1 LKRAFLIVKKNHS
14 QKERKQGNRSGIP
27 LDMADWKQEQKSIS
41 PYSAAYLHRLNRILK
56 QRKEQEKIKSSDVC
70 STRSTGSM
78 RTFTGNVAKLHI
90 SEKEFGIPSRV
101 TKADEV
107 PRFCYN
113 NYDVM
118 RIIESAN
125 RSKTTSQ
132 RARSNDKSKKRLSIH
147 GNLESVSMYVID
159 NETTLNMS
167 KALQSAEMKVIERN
181 SSITPWISCI
191 NGTKSKH
198 RVVNS
203 KSIEKEKFDIAIR
216 SAPSYK
222 LGKWIRKSPSKSAPS
237 SPNTD
242 SNMNYIPFS
251 NTETDESTYFDA
263 KLLKSPIKLSTTT
276 SDYTPEKIENETMN
290 NNENT
295 NVTATS
301 EINKLYVSVVESKV
315 SPEAVKEP
323 KSVANPDSEIGS
335 NQSTSRH
342 VRWLAV
348 NLYTIPRDTSLLSD
362 SILRSGHHDVA
373 LSSVVS
379 VDTIVKAVA
388 EKYAIPRDS
397 VEAIMVDNVLYS
409 VSSNA
414 VILDEVTITEESVL
428 NIYCV
433 DDSDIT
439 VTATDSVGDNEEKK
453 RKKKNKK
460 GKKNKDIGND
470 VL

>member
-1 LKRAFLIVKKNHS
+1 
-14 QKERKQGNRSGIP
+14 
-27 LDMADWKQEQKSIS
+27 MADCKQKQKSIS

-56 QRKEQEKIKSSDVC
+56 QRQEQEKIKSSDVC

-132 RARSNDKSKKRLSIH
+132 RARSSDKSKKRLSIH

-251 NTETDESTYFDA
+251 NTQTDESTYFDA
-263 KLLKSPIKLSTTT
+263 KLLKSPIKLSTTS
-276 SDYTPEKIENETMN
+276 SDYTPEKI
-290 NNENT
+290 
-295 NVTATS
+295 
-301 EINKLYVSVVESKV
+301 
-315 SPEAVKEP
+315 
-323 KSVANPDSEIGS
+323 
-335 NQSTSRH
+335 
-342 VRWLAV
+342 
-348 NLYTIPRDTSLLSD
+348 
-362 SILRSGHHDVA
+362 
-373 LSSVVS
+373 
-379 VDTIVKAVA
+379 
-388 EKYAIPRDS
+388 
-397 VEAIMVDNVLYS
+397 
-409 VSSNA
+409 
-414 VILDEVTITEESVL
+414 
-428 NIYCV
+428 
-433 DDSDIT
+433 
-439 VTATDSVGDNEEKK
+439 
-453 RKKKNKK
+453 
-460 GKKNKDIGND
+460 
-470 VL
+470 

>member
-1 LKRAFLIVKKNHS
+1 
-14 QKERKQGNRSGIP
+14 
-27 LDMADWKQEQKSIS
+27 
-41 PYSAAYLHRLNRILK
+41 
-56 QRKEQEKIKSSDVC
+56 
-70 STRSTGSM
+70 
-78 RTFTGNVAKLHI
+78 
-90 SEKEFGIPSRV
+90 
-101 TKADEV
+101 
-107 PRFCYN
+107 
-113 NYDVM
+113 
-118 RIIESAN
+118 
-125 RSKTTSQ
+125 
-132 RARSNDKSKKRLSIH
+132 
-147 GNLESVSMYVID
+147 
-159 NETTLNMS
+159 
-167 KALQSAEMKVIERN
+167 
-181 SSITPWISCI
+181 
-191 NGTKSKH
+191 
-198 RVVNS
+198 
-203 KSIEKEKFDIAIR
+203 
-216 SAPSYK
+216 
-222 LGKWIRKSPSKSAPS
+222 
-237 SPNTD
+237 
-242 SNMNYIPFS
+242 MNYIPFS
-251 NTETDESTYFDA
+251 NTQTDESTYFDA

-460 GKKNKDIGND
+460 GKKKQGYW
-470 VL
+470 